1 MASQVEDNL
10 QCPLCLEIFRDPV
23 LLPCSHSFCSACLR
37 QWRREKG
44 DLSCPV
50 CRAEFASM
58 DPPLNLALKNVC
70 EAFSQASV
78 GPQDLCGTHKEK
90 LRLYCLDHEESVC
103 LVCRD
108 AKIHAGHKFCPLD
121 EAAQDRR
128 GQVQEALLG
137 VKKTLQHYIN
147 LRENYNE
154 QAEYIQVQRE
164 RIERKIQK
172 DFEELHAS
180 LQLEEEARLSALRE
194 EERQKS
200 RMLKEKM
207 EALGRDITA
216 LSDTIATTEQLL
228 TSDPLSFMNNYRGTM
243 ARFQQGPDGAQLP
256 KGALL
261 DEPKHVGNLKFNV
274 WERVK
279 DTVHFSPLILD
290 PNTAGPELT
299 LSEDLT
305 AVSFQVGQC
314 RPKNPERNHKSHKV
328 VASVLCPTNR
338 WEVEVE
344 VGDNTDWKVGLKWR
358 DFFFNRKTVI
368 QFCDGKYKI
377 RPLQAW
383 NPPEKLQRIRVSA
396 THKAIVFSDARTNTE
411 IIREVCVLKPVKT
424 VPYFSTR
431 CAIPLKIIPRPRVK
445 TESE

>member
-1 MASQVEDNL
+1 
-10 QCPLCLEIFRDPV
+10 
-23 LLPCSHSFCSACLR
+23 
-37 QWRREKG
+37 
-44 DLSCPV
+44 
-50 CRAEFASM
+50 M

-78 GPQDLCGTHKEK
+78 GPQDLCRTHKEK

-128 GQVQEALLG
+128 GPVQEALQG

-172 DFEELHAS
+172 DFKELRAF

-200 RMLKEKM
+200 QMLKEKM
-207 EALGRDITA
+207 KALGRDIAA
-216 LSDTIATTEQLL
+216 LSDTIATTEQQL

-261 DEPKHVGNLKFNV
+261 DEAKHVGNLKFNV
-274 WERVK
+274 RERMK
-279 DTVHFSPLILD
+279 DTVHFSPILLD
-290 PNTAGPELT
+290 PNMAGPELV

-305 AVSFQVGQC
+305 AVSFQVGQR
-314 RPKNPERNHKSHKV
+314 RPKNPERNHASHKV
-328 VASVLCPTNR
+328 VASVLCPTDS
-338 WEVEVE
+338 WEVE
-344 VGDNTDWKVGLKWR
+344 VGDNTDWEVGLKWR
-358 DFFFNRKTVI
+358 YIFLNIETGI

-377 RPLQAW
+377 LPHEAW
-383 NPPEKLQRIRVSA
+383 NPPKKLRRIRVSA
-396 THKAIVFSDARTNTE
+396 THKTIVFSDALTNTE
-411 IIREVCVLKPVKT
+411 IIRRDCPFKVVKQF
-424 VPYFSTR
+424 PYFSTR
-431 CAIPLKIIPRPRVK
+431 CTIPLKIIPLRPQVK

>member
-1 MASQVEDNL
+1 MATTPHPPA
-10 QCPLCLEIFRDPV
+10 PLLCYRSLFFFPESVPI
-23 LLPCSHSFCSACLR
+23 HSFCGACVR
-37 QWRREKG
+37 QWWKEKG

-50 CRAEFASM
+50 CRAEFALM
-58 DPPLNLALKNVC
+58 EPPMNLALKNVC
-70 EAFSQASV
+70 EVFSQASV
-78 GPQDLCGTHKEK
+78 GSQDLCGTHGEK

-194 EERQKS
+194 DEQKNS
-200 RMLKEKM
+200 RMLKEKIK
-207 EALGRDITA
+207 ALGQDIAT
-216 LSDTIATTEQLL
+216 LSDMIATMERQL
-228 TSDPLSFMNNYRGTM
+228 TSDSLSFMNNYRGTM
-243 ARFQQGPDGAQLP
+243 ARIQQGPDRARLP

-261 DEPKHVGNLKFNV
+261 DEVKHVGNLKFNV
-274 WERVK
+274 
-279 DTVHFSPLILD
+279 PLLLD
-290 PNTAGPELT
+290 PNMAGPELA

-314 RPKNPERNHKSHKV
+314 RPKNPERNQKSHKV
-328 VASVLCPTNR
+328 VASVLFPAYS
-338 WEVEVE
+338 WEVE
-344 VGDNTDWKVGLKWR
+344 VGDNTDWEVGVQWKSSLPPYEMR
-358 DFFFNRKTVI
+358 VMGLR
-368 QFCDGKYKI
+368 FCDGKYQILPSKAWH
-377 RPLQAW
+377 PL
-383 NPPEKLQRIRVSA
+383 EKLERICVSKVCGFFLFSNALTQTKILVQRLL
-396 THKAIVFSDARTNTE
+396 
-411 IIREVCVLKPVKT
+411 VLEFVEAF
-424 VPYFSTR
+424 PYFSTR
-431 CAIPLKIIPRPRVK
+431 WGRPHSNV
-445 TESE
+445 EYIYL